1 MAEPAPPRWLESL
14 RRIVGHPLTQLGV
27 ALVLIVTSAIELS
40 QTFVD
45 DFYSTRV
52 RATHGLLIVGI
63 WQMLRTLPDLIEG
76 IERYL
81 ESHERPDS

>member
-1 MAEPAPPRWLESL
+1 MEAL

-27 ALVLIVTSAIELS
+27 ALVLVVTSVIELS

-45 DFYSTRV
+45 DFYASRV
-52 RATHGLLIVGI
+52 RATHGLLVVGI
-63 WQMLRTLPDLIEG
+63 WQLLRTLPDLVEG

-81 ESHERPDS
+81 ESRASPDR

>member
-1 MAEPAPPRWLESL
+1 MAEPTPPSRLDAL

-27 ALVLIVTSAIELS
+27 ALVLIVTSAMELS

-45 DFYSTRV
+45 DFYSSRV
-52 RATHGLLIVGI
+52 RATHGLLLVGI
-63 WQMLRTLPDLIEG
+63 WQLLRTIPDLVEG

-81 ESHERPDS
+81 ESGGSDR